1 MFLNLGDLGNNIKEY
16 FDEYQLKHKST
27 KNIESIADMKKFV
40 EDYPEFRKLSGN
52 VSKHVT
58 LVSELSRLVAKECLL
73 EIGELEQSLACFE
86 NHVNDSKV
94 CLFLLLALYILILGF
109 EFRHFKSILKVP
121 KFH

>member
-16 FDEYQLKHKST
+16 VDEYQLKHKST

-86 NHVNDSKV
+86 NHANDSKV
-94 CLFLLLALYILILGF
+94 CRLFL
-109 EFRHFKSILKVP
+109 STVTSSDP
-121 KFH
+121 SN